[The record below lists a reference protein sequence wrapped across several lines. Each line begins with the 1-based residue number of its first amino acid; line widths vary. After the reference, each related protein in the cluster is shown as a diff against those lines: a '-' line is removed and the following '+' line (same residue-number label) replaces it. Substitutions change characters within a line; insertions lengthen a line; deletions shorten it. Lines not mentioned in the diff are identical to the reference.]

1 MGNTKDGKQMCDDW
15 IEARL
20 EDALDDDD
28 LALNVSDSAYERWLM
43 IVDSSGEVVNITKLD
58 EKANSIAEVIL

>member
-1 MGNTKDGKQMCDDW
+1 MCDDW